1 MRWRVTVE
9 ADGVEAERIEA
20 SHRELERFEGAA
32 KVSGDRLVVDFEL
45 EAPSVKR
52 AARAAFV
59 IFGRIAGRNEP
70 RRFELQRLD

>member
-9 ADGVEAERIEA
+9 ADGVRSEIIEA
-20 SHRELERFEGAA
+20 SQQELERFKGAA
-32 KVSGDRLVVDFEL
+32 EVIDDRLVVNFEL

-59 IFGRIAGRNEP
+59 IFGRIAGQNEP
-70 RRFELQRLD
+70 GRFELQRLD